1 MTADAPAL
9 TETAPLVVTFKVG
22 RQTYALPLDAVLQVV
37 RLPALTVVP
46 DAPPTL
52 CGLLNLRGTFVP
64 VLNGRVMLGEPP
76 AADLTSQVLVL
87 GVGVPTHSLLVDEV
101 DAVRRF
107 PSASFAPFVDGSA
120 LVLGLLRDRDEAVVV
135 LDPEAL
141 AARAVSDR

>member
-1 MTADAPAL
+1 
-9 TETAPLVVTFKVG
+9 VI
-22 RQTYALPLDAVLQVV
+22 
-37 RLPALTVVP
+37 
-46 DAPPTL
+46 
-52 CGLLNLRGTFVP
+52 
-64 VLNGRVMLGEPP
+64 
-76 AADLTSQVLVL
+76 VL
-87 GVGVPTHSLLVDEV
+87 GAGVPTHSLLVDEV